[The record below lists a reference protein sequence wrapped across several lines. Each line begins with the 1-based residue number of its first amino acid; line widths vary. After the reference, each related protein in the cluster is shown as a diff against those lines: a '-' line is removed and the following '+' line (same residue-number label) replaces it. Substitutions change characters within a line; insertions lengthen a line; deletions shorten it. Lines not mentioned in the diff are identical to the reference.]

1 MLSPFVHPL
10 AAPRPA
16 DGLRGTGASHG
27 ARWALRSRSERRT
40 SAGEATG
47 PTLADGRRTGP
58 MARLEAVLLVAPAAL
73 AARKLAQFA
82 ALADPGEVRRL
93 VEALD
98 AAYERDGSAFRI
110 EQVADGYRLLT
121 RPEFAPW
128 LDRMHQRQ
136 ATQRL
141 SPPALETL
149 TVVAYRQ
156 PITRA
161 DLEAIRGVQ
170 SAEMLKQLMDRG
182 LVRIVGEDDSLGRPF
197 LYGTTREF
205 LEAFGLRSLDDLPD
219 RADLAP
225 VSSGVPAASGAPAAS
240 DAPDERLDPH
250 DLETPAAAH
259 AS

>member
-1 MLSPFVHPL
+1 
-10 AAPRPA
+10 
-16 DGLRGTGASHG
+16 
-27 ARWALRSRSERRT
+27 
-40 SAGEATG
+40 
-47 PTLADGRRTGP
+47 

-73 AARKLAQFA
+73 SARKLAQFA
-82 ALADPGEVRRL
+82 ALSDPGEVRRL
-93 VEALD
+93 AEALN
-98 AAYERDGSAFRI
+98 AAYDRDGSAFRI
-110 EQVADGYRLLT
+110 EPVADGYRLLT
-121 RPEFAPW
+121 RPEFSPW

-136 ATQRL
+136 AAQRL

-205 LEAFGLRSLDDLPD
+205 LETFGFRSLDELPD
-219 RADLAP
+219 RAEL
-225 VSSGVPAASGAPAAS
+225 APAAASSGGPDSS
-240 DAPDERLDPH
+240 DAPDESLDPH
-250 DLETPAAAH
+250 DLEIPAATH
-259 AS
+259 AP

>member
-1 MLSPFVHPL
+1 MRAPVVHPL
-10 AAPRPA
+10 SAPRPA
-16 DGLRGTGASHG
+16 GALRGTAAAQGI
-27 ARWALRSRSERRT
+27 RWAFRIRPEQVGPAERSAAP
-40 SAGEATG
+40 SA
-47 PTLADGRRTGP
+47 ADGRRTAP
-58 MARLEAVLLVAPAAL
+58 MARLEAVLLVSPSAL
-73 AARKLAQFA
+73 TARRLAQFA
-82 ALADPGEVRRL
+82 SLADPGEVRRL
-93 VEALD
+93 ADDLN
-98 AAYERDGSAFRI
+98 AAYDRDGSAFRI

-136 ATQRL
+136 AAQRL

-161 DLEAIRGVQ
+161 DIEAIRGVQ

-205 LEAFGLRSLDDLPD
+205 LEAFGLRSLDELPD
-219 RADLAP
+219 REEL
-225 VSSGVPAASGAPAAS
+225 APAAATS
-240 DAPDERLDPH
+240 EDSGADDGAEGGAAPVGS
-250 DLETPAAAH
+250 ETTVDIAE
-259 AS
+259 